1 MFIRFGIAILEIFNG
16 NPSAVKTADRW
27 VSPQRD
33 ASGAKH
39 LLNEL
44 TKNIQLGIKKCLSNG
59 TSKHESIC
67 ILKFLSL
74 LRNFLSF

>member
-44 TKNIQLGIKKCLSNG
+44 TKNIQLEKKCLLNG

-67 ILKFLSL
+67 ILKFLPI